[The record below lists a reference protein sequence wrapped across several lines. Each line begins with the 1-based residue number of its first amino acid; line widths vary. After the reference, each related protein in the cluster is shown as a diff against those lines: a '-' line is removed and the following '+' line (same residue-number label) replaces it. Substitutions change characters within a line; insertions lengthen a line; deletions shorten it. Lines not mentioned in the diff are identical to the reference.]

1 MSDHRLPDGSVPVL
15 LSSDSAEGLRAEA
28 RAILTY
34 LREHPDT
41 TPQDLSRTLFR
52 TRIARPHRALI
63 MAEDHELSAALRS
76 IADGEEH
83 PDVVRSRRPASA
95 RTIGF
100 VFPGQGSQQAG
111 MGAVYYRHSPEY
123 RSVVDEYAA
132 LHEERYGNRGPVHYL
147 LGDREGHEPTLLDL
161 IQTQE
166 KLCWNYGRKR
176 KSIAMGVYR
185 TELMQYPVKYFAA
198 DPDKTKFVP
207 LGLERELSLRQIIS
221 EHPKGQEF
229 GQIVAEFPRFPFLT
243 DANDEVLSFPPVI
256 NSAKIGAVEVGDTN
270 LFVELTGTDYPSLM
284 LTASIVACDLADAG
298 FTIRPVAVEYPYDTV
313 FGRTVTTPLYFQ
325 TPVTLE
331 VPYAEKLLGERF
343 TAEEIVGYLAKMG
356 VRAAAAGSKI
366 TVTPPEYRNDF
377 LHPVDVIEDI
387 MVGRGMDSFE
397 PVMPEDF
404 TVGRLTAAERF
415 GRQVK
420 NLMVGLGYQEMIYGY
435 LGSKKDYV
443 ERMNIPGDEVIR
455 IANPMTESF
464 EFVRP
469 SILPS
474 LLYTESVSGNA
485 AYPHFVFEVG
495 KVAWIDP
502 DQNYGTR
509 TVNSLGLLAADK
521 DAGFNLIYS
530 HLTALMFYLS
540 REFTIREIEDPRF
553 IPGRTAAVMAGDR
566 KIGVFGELHPAVLSN
581 WGITM
586 PCAGGE
592 LDLDLLRG
600 E

>member
-1 MSDHRLPDGSVPVL
+1 MPKIEVFERSLNRYIGRSMPEQEFVKL
-15 LSSDSAEGLRAEA
+15 
-28 RAILTY
+28 
-34 LREHPDT
+34 
-41 TPQDLSRTLFR
+41 
-52 TRIARPHRALI
+52 
-63 MAEDHELSAALRS
+63 LSAAKAELDERVPEEGILKIELNDTNRPDLWSTAGLGRQLR
-76 IADGEEH
+76 
-83 PDVVRSRRPASA
+83 
-95 RTIGF
+95 
-100 VFPGQGSQQAG
+100 
-111 MGAVYYRHSPEY
+111 VYLGGGIPEY
-123 RSVVDEYAA
+123 GFFSYPGKPLDAGGRRVVVDASVKEFRPYIAA
-132 LHEERYGNRGPVHYL
+132 FEVSGKPI
-147 LGDREGHEPTLLDL
+147 DEPTLLDL

>member
-1 MSDHRLPDGSVPVL
+1 MPKIEVFEHTLNRYMGRSMPEPEFVKL
-15 LSSDSAEGLRAEA
+15 LSTAKAELDERVPDEGILKIELNDTNRPDLWSTAGLGRQ
-28 RAILTY
+28 
-34 LREHPDT
+34 LRV
-41 TPQDLSRTLFR
+41 
-52 TRIARPHRALI
+52 ALGGGI
-63 MAEDHELSAALRS
+63 
-76 IADGEEH
+76 
-83 PDVVRSRRPASA
+83 
-95 RTIGF
+95 
-100 VFPGQGSQQAG
+100 
-111 MGAVYYRHSPEY
+111 PEY
-123 RSVVDEYAA
+123 GFFSYPGKPLEAGDRRVVVDASVKDIRPYITAFEVT
-132 LHEERYGNRGPVHYL
+132 GKPI
-147 LGDREGHEPTLLDL
+147 DEPTLLDL

-198 DPDKTKFVP
+198 DPDRTKFVP
-207 LGLERELSLRQIIS
+207 LGFEREVSLRQIVTD
-221 EHPKGQEF
+221 HPKGQEF
-229 GQIVAEFPRFPFLT
+229 GPIVAGFPRFPFLT
-243 DANDEVLSFPPVI
+243 DANGEVLSFPPVI

-270 LFVELTGTDYPSLM
+270 LFIELTGTEYPSLM

-298 FTIRPVAVEYPYDTV
+298 FTIRPVTVEYPFETM
-313 FGRTVTTPLYFQ
+313 FGRTVTAPLYFQ
-325 TPVTLE
+325 TPVELE

-343 TAEEIVGYLAKMG
+343 TAEEIVRYLAKMG
-356 VRAAAAGSKI
+356 VRAAASGSKI
-366 TVTPPEYRNDF
+366 AVSPPEYRNDF

-387 MVGRGMDSFE
+387 MIGRGMDSFV
-397 PVMPEDF
+397 PRMPEDF

-435 LGSKKDYV
+435 LGSRKDYV
-443 ERMNIPGDEVIR
+443 ERMNITDDEVIR

-469 SILPS
+469 SIVPS

-485 AYPHFVFEVG
+485 AYPHLVFEVG

-502 DQNYGTR
+502 GQNYGTR

-521 DAGFNLIYS
+521 DAGFNQIYS
-530 HLTALMFYLS
+530 HLTSLLFYLS

-553 IPGRTAAVMAGDR
+553 IPGRTAAVMVGDR
-566 KIGVFGELHPAVLSN
+566 KIGVFGELHPAVLAN

-600 E
+600 